1 MDRDWRTT
9 VHRLENSW
17 TSDEVTSQFSSIQS
31 LSRVQLFETPRT
43 AAHQASLS
51 ITNSWSL
58 LKLLSTES
66 VIPSNHL
73 ILCHPLLLL
82 PSTFPSI
89 SVFSGESVL
98 CIRWSKYW
106 SFSFSI
112 NPSNEYSGLISFRMD
127 WLDRLQSKGLS
138 RVFSN
143 TTVQKHPFVWHS
155 AFFIVQV
162 SHPYMTIGKTIALTK
177 WIFVGKVMSLL
188 FSTLYMLVIAF
199 LPRSNHLLISWLQ
212 PPSAVIL
219 EPKKIKSATVST
231 VYPSISHELMRPVAM
246 VLVF

>member
-31 LSRVQLFETPRT
+31 LSRVQLFETPWT

-143 TTVQKHPFVWHS
+143 TTVQKHQYFGAQLS
-155 AFFIVQV
+155 SQSN
-162 SHPYMTIGKTIALTK
+162 SHIHT
-177 WIFVGKVMSLL
+177 
-188 FSTLYMLVIAF
+188 
-199 LPRSNHLLISWLQ
+199 
-212 PPSAVIL
+212 
-219 EPKKIKSATVST
+219 
-231 VYPSISHELMRPVAM
+231 
-246 VLVF
+246 